1 MKTLDDGPEKQK
13 LIDEMVS
20 LVRQDAPWTMGF
32 YPYASA
38 SAQQWVHNFKP
49 AILIRDHGR
58 YLRLDVKQRLA
69 SLAAWNHPVWW
80 PLGLIALLVAALVW
94 VARRHFKLRERTN
107 ARGEVLA

>member
-1 MKTLDDGPEKQK
+1 
-13 LIDEMVS
+13 
-20 LVRQDAPWTMGF
+20 
-32 YPYASA
+32 
-38 SAQQWVHNFKP
+38 VHNFKP

-69 SLAAWNHPVWW
+69 SLQAWNHPVWW